1 MLCLKANADRSG
13 MPVTWKVLEDSL
25 CQRNPSPCFSSKEIG
40 KFHDYVASVPA
51 EKRVPL
57 LLEAYQAYGA
67 ERQGTPRRGCDALN
81 GDEGQFEKSV
91 ASVLISALL
100 KSRLKP
106 TKQEAC
112 DILKY
117 SFHYC
122 GHGGDVLAPVDLIE
136 IAFQGKPFTPKLFKA
151 ARTYREA
158 LHELHGSQA
167 GTARGRLNCV
177 IWHDVSNPDAQCYT
191 GAIQRAIAAMDGVE
205 AFAWQWLL
213 RKTVLGFRPG
223 KTWAVEVGKR
233 LDALGRDRFLQRL
246 DDWVVVP
253 KKKAPLTH
261 AGANVLRLLVYHG
274 TLFPANAVVPIL
286 KRLIRIPWKDP
297 MQGREVYNALA
308 TLLARTPGRYRA
320 ESLKLCRRFAEPCWE
335 VGQLQDI
342 VNPAGAWKRREQ
354 IGRDREEYR
363 AELLARK
370 QLRSLRTAEKLRDCL
385 KAAELSGALSL
396 DLPVT

>member
-1 MLCLKANADRSG
+1 

-25 CQRNPSPCFSSKEIG
+25 RQRSPNPCFSSKEIG

-51 EKRVPL
+51 GKRVPL
-57 LLEAYQAYGA
+57 LLEAYQVYRG
-67 ERQGTPRRGCDALN
+67 EGHGTPRRGCDALN
-81 GDEGQFEKSV
+81 GDERQIEKSV

-106 TKQEAC
+106 TEQETC
-112 DILKY
+112 DILKD

-122 GHGGDVLAPVDLIE
+122 GHGSDVLAPLDFIE

-167 GTARGRLNCV
+167 DTARGRLNCL
-177 IWHDVSNPDAQCYT
+177 IWHDVSKPDAQCYT
-191 GAIQRAIAAMDGVE
+191 GAIQRSIAEMDKEE

-213 RKTVLGFRPG
+213 RKTVPGFRPG
-223 KTWAVEVGKR
+223 KTWPIEVGRR

-246 DDWVVVP
+246 DNWIVVA
-253 KKKAPLTH
+253 KKKTPLTN
-261 AGANVLRLLVYHG
+261 AGANVLRLLVYHA
-274 TLFPANAVVPIL
+274 TLFPAKAVVPIL

-297 MQGREVYNALA
+297 MQAWEVYNALA
-308 TLLARTPGRYRA
+308 TLLARNPVRYRG
-320 ESLKLCRRFAEPCWE
+320 ESLELCRRFAEPCWE
-335 VGQLQDI
+335 VRQLQDI

-354 IGRDREEYR
+354 TSRDREAYR
-363 AELLARK
+363 AELLAQK
-370 QLRSLRTAEKLRDCL
+370 QLRSVRTAEKLRDCL
-385 KAAELSGALSL
+385 RAAESLGALNL
-396 DLPVT
+396 DLPVRE